1 MRGSLESSM
10 RRRPH
15 SHCPIHSGVTWSVS
29 AICAWNRESSSRRR
43 RSRMCN
49 GTSVVVVVVVAVGFW
64 FIGVSPF
71 FVDLISTDAVMWCK
85 KKAPCFGPGQN
96 VVGWAERLP
105 AMSCFRLQAGRVLP
119 GGGSQGGPTGGY
131 GDDNQSPVT
140 VDVGEAE
147 LF

>member
-43 RSRMCN
+43 RSRMCS
-49 GTSVVVVVVVAVGFW
+49 GTSVVVVVAVGFG

-71 FVDLISTDAVMWCK
+71 FVDLISTDAAIWTRKGPVLRAGSERGWVGGA
-85 KKAPCFGPGQN
+85 APGDELRYAPG
-96 VVGWAERLP
+96 RLL
-105 AMSCFRLQAGRVLP
+105 CFREEEAKAAQQAD
-119 GGGSQGGPTGGY
+119 TAM
-131 GDDNQSPVT
+131 T
-140 VDVGEAE
+140 I
-147 LF
+147 